1 MFRYRSLSHKNKVEL
16 AACVRGVRLK
26 VHTISKLQ
34 RIRVKEYSI
43 TDKLDSTIKATNLA
57 IDGYQAFEKNNS
69 NLKSLFSNYL
79 NKECTIEIRDEIVE
93 IKNKI
98 TSLVQKFKSLKEE
111 HIDKFDIQMKNYL
124 EKYDEYTE
132 SVVLSIENREYLQ
145 NELLARKGSLYNNIT
160 LTYKM
165 KKAINQCLQAGLEVN
180 KAANRINN
188 SRTIEDLYNK

>member
-1 MFRYRSLSHKNKVEL
+1 M
-16 AACVRGVRLK
+16 
-26 VHTISKLQ
+26 
-34 RIRVKEYSI
+34 KEYSI
-43 TDKLDSTIKATNLA
+43 TDKLDSTIKATNQA
-57 IDGYQAFEKNNS
+57 IDDYQAFEKNNS